1 VELRAEEKARPLH
14 ACAIMECCDQHE
26 GIEMATMRGWVRTGL
41 ILSIF
46 LLPLQVSAE
55 EMEAAFVEGDET
67 FLAGYSCVAPPAGSS
82 APILCEA
89 RISQILPPFYFE
101 IAWHR
106 VEESGERAI
115 TRIAIRRQG
124 EAEPFQIISDV
135 ESSANSEI
143 ENNGFEVMDL
153 NFDGH
158 LDFRLLAQTTTGPNV
173 LYRNWLW
180 SNRDMRFVSHAT
192 LDEIV
197 SPEFD
202 PDTQEITSRWRASV
216 AEGGV
221 DIYAWEGGSPVLIHR
236 ETDRYEDAG
245 CTRFFYDRIGG
256 RLEPTGEGPCA

>member
-1 VELRAEEKARPLH
+1 
-14 ACAIMECCDQHE
+14 
-26 GIEMATMRGWVRTGL
+26 MATMRGWVKTGL

-89 RISQILPPFYFE
+89 PISQILPPFYFE
-101 IAWHR
+101 ITWQMA
-106 VEESGERAI
+106 EERGERAI

-124 EAEPFQIISDV
+124 EAEHFQVISDV
-135 ESSANSEI
+135 ESTVNTAI
-143 ENNGFEVMDL
+143 DNNGFEVLDL
-153 NFDGH
+153 NFDGY
-158 LDFRLLAQTTTGPNV
+158 LDFRLLAQTTAGPNV

-180 SNRDMRFVSHAT
+180 SSRDMRFVAHAK
-192 LDEIV
+192 LDEIT

-202 PDTQEITSRWRASV
+202 PDTQEITSRWRASA

-221 DIYAWEGGSPVLIHR
+221 DIYTWEGGEPVLIHR
-236 ETDRYEDAG
+236 ETDRYEGTG

>member
-1 VELRAEEKARPLH
+1 
-14 ACAIMECCDQHE
+14 
-26 GIEMATMRGWVRTGL
+26 MATMRGWVKTGL

-46 LLPLQVSAE
+46 LLPFQVSAE
-55 EMEAAFVEGDET
+55 EMEAVFVEGDET

-89 RISQILPPFYFE
+89 SISQILPPFYFE
-101 IAWHR
+101 IAWKMA
-106 VEESGERAI
+106 EGAGERAI

-124 EAEPFQIISDV
+124 ETEHFQVISDV
-135 ESSANSEI
+135 ESTVNAAI
-143 ENNGFEVMDL
+143 DNNGFEVLDL
-153 NFDGH
+153 NFDGY

-180 SNRDMRFVSHAT
+180 SGREMRFVNHAK

-202 PDTQEITSRWRASV
+202 PDTQEITSRWRASA
-216 AEGGV
+216 AEGGM
-221 DIYAWEGGSPVLIHR
+221 DIYTWEGGEPVLIHR
-236 ETDRYEDAG
+236 ETDRYEGTG